1 MDLTYSSRTSAV
13 ESVSAPR
20 FSVSEFTNGVKNLLE
35 EHYPRFQIY
44 GEISNLKKQA
54 SGHYYFALKDR
65 HSQVS
70 AVLFRGDALR
80 NELQLK
86 DGLEVLIE
94 GAVSVYAPRG
104 NYQIIVRRIR
114 ELGKGALQEQFERL
128 KQKLSQEGLFAP
140 ERKRALPMLP
150 QRIGI
155 ITSPTGA
162 VIRDFVS
169 ILRRLQW
176 NGTVRVFPSRVQGK
190 EGLPDLIDALGK
202 ANDSV
207 HQLDLL
213 VIARG
218 GGSLEDLWNFNEE
231 QLVRGIAASRL
242 PVISAI
248 GHETDF
254 TLADF
259 VADYRAET
267 PSAAAEKI
275 ASGLVEYRQR
285 FEQLNRRF
293 KLELKR
299 GILEKQGQLDTV
311 QQRLQRVAPQR
322 RVEEYYQRLDDLQEA
337 IQRRIQQRIEL
348 LRERLEQLSSR
359 QERASPRHRLQEWT
373 QKLNER
379 EQRLFRAAHR
389 YLQLPAERL
398 LTIEKRLLQVG
409 PEVALKR
416 GFSLLETE
424 EGKLITQAAEIEIG
438 QELKI
443 RLQDGLVSVKV
454 LKKHTQS

>member
-1 MDLTYSSRTSAV
+1 MDLNFLTKSSTA
-13 ESVSAPR
+13 ESLSAPR
-20 FSVSEFTNGVKNLLE
+20 LSVSEFTAGVKDLLE

-44 GEISNLKKQA
+44 GEISNLKRQA
-54 SGHYYFALKDR
+54 SGHFYFALKDKN
-65 HSQVS
+65 SQVS

-86 DGLEVLIE
+86 DGLAVLIE
-94 GAVSVYAPRG
+94 GGVSVYAPRG

-128 KQKLSQEGLFAP
+128 KQKLNAEGLFAP
-140 ERKRALPMLP
+140 ERKRAIPMLP

-169 ILRRLQW
+169 ILKRLRW
-176 NGTVRVFPSRVQGK
+176 NGTVRVFPSRVQGR
-190 EGLPDLIDALGK
+190 EGLPDLVEALRA
-202 ANDSV
+202 ANEQA

-213 VIARG
+213 VVARG

-231 QLVRGIAASRL
+231 QLVRAMAASRL
-242 PVISAI
+242 PIMSAV

-275 ASGLVEYRQR
+275 AAGLIEYRQR
-285 FEQLNRRF
+285 FGQLTRRLQ
-293 KLELKR
+293 LEFKR
-299 GILEKQGQLDTV
+299 GVLDKQSTLTTL
-311 QQRLQRVAPQR
+311 QQRLQRVAPER
-322 RVEEYYQRLDDLQEA
+322 RVEEYYQRLDELHET
-337 IQRRIQQRIEL
+337 IQRRIQQRMQL
-348 LRERLEQLSSR
+348 LNERLEQLMLR
-359 QERASPRHRLQEWT
+359 QGRASPRHRLREWT
-373 QKLNER
+373 EKLGER
-379 EQRLFRAAHR
+379 EQRLFRAAQR
-389 YLQLPAERL
+389 YLQLPSERL
-398 LTIEKRLLQVG
+398 RAIEKRLLQVG

-416 GFSLLETE
+416 GFSLIETE
-424 EGKLITQAAEIEIG
+424 EGKLVTQASEIQVG
-438 QELKI
+438 QELKL
-443 RLQDGLVSVKV
+443 RLQDGRISVKV
-454 LKKHTQS
+454 LEKQINE